1 MSAYH
6 NIKLIAIV
14 AIAIVA
20 FTSLLT
26 KKSAKKNTP
35 QQIDERSSYA
45 TENIWE
51 QDDDALFDSIIVF

>member
-26 KKSAKKNTP
+26 KKSAKRRLRFIMNILGRKTLLKN
-35 QQIDERSSYA
+35 
-45 TENIWE
+45 
-51 QDDDALFDSIIVF
+51 